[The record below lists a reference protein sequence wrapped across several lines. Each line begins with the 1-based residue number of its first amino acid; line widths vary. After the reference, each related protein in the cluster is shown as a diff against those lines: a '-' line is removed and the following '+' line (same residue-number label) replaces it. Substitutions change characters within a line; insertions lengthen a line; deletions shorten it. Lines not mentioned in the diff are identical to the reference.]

1 MRMPARVSRL
11 YNQWLRRRI
20 PPSNTVTLD
29 QRRIFIL
36 PTGYGMLFLAVAL
49 ALFIGGINYENNLLL
64 SFSFFL
70 GSLFNV
76 AIWHTFRNLS
86 GVTLQAGRMRPGF
99 AGAKGALEVHVVALP
114 RRGHTGLWLSWP
126 GSVARE
132 LSVSAAQQQQV
143 WLDLPLAHRGKVYAG
158 RLRVETRFPLG
169 LLRAWSLVDLDHWC
183 LAWPQPIESS
193 QCPASG
199 GDDELGEHARLEGH
213 DDFDGLRHYVPGDSL
228 RAIHWKSLARET
240 GLATKVFTDPTE
252 GRRWLEWDRMA
263 GLEIE
268 LRLSYLCWWALSLEK
283 ENQPY
288 GLRMPGAELPPAVG
302 AEHQQQVLRQ
312 LALFGSG

>member
-1 MRMPARVSRL
+1 MRQPALAKSL
-11 YNQWLRRRI
+11 YQKWLRRRI
-20 PPSNTVTLD
+20 PPASSVTLD

-36 PTGYGMLFLAVAL
+36 PTGYGMLFLAITL

-76 AIWHTFRNLS
+76 AIWHTYRNLS
-86 GVTLQAGRMRPGF
+86 GVTLQAGAMRPGF
-99 AGAKGALEVHVVALP
+99 AGAKGALEIRVVAQA

-126 GSVARE
+126 GSAARE
-132 LSVSAAQQQQV
+132 LSVAAHEQQNA
-143 WLDLPLAHRGKVYAG
+143 WLDLPLRHRGKVFAG
-158 RLRVETRFPLG
+158 RLRVETRYPLG

-183 LAWPQPIESS
+183 LAWPKPLESS
-193 QCPASG
+193 HCPASG

-228 RAIHWKSLARET
+228 RAIHWKSLARES

-252 GRRWLEWDRMA
+252 GRRWLEWDRLA
-263 GLEIE
+263 GLDVE
-268 LRLSYLCWWALSLEK
+268 LRLSYLCWWALALEK
-283 ENQPY
+283 SNQPY
-288 GLRMPGAELPPAVG
+288 GLRMPGCDMAPAMG
-302 AEHQQQVLRQ
+302 NDHLQHLLRQ
-312 LALFGSG
+312 LALYGGG